1 MMHDGGVDYDD
12 DYLVD
17 KLSVGGALVGA
28 ARPVWPRG
36 GGGETEGLAELA
48 GGWGPAE
55 TSANTAETS
64 ANTRLGSGAGH
75 GRRVMGERPTVATI
89 GKALIF
95 N

>member
-1 MMHDGGVDYDD
+1 MCVDYDD

-17 KLSVGGALVGA
+17 KAKRWQGCCWRGQAYATLRRRGA
-28 ARPVWPRG
+28 G
-36 GGGETEGLAELA
+36 GGGKEGLAELA

-75 GRRVMGERPTVATI
+75 GRRVMGERPRVATI

>member
-1 MMHDGGVDYDD
+1 MMYDGGVDYDD

-17 KLSVGGALVGA
+17 KLSIGGALVGA

-36 GGGETEGLAELA
+36 GGGDTEGLAELA

-55 TSANTAETS
+55 TPQTPR
-64 ANTRLGSGAGH
+64 RLPQTPVWAQGWV
-75 GRRVMGERPTVATI
+75 RGERPRVATI
-89 GKALIF
+89 GKAMIF